1 MYVYRFLPSPFGW
14 MVPEVKIL
22 SSLFSVQYQPS
33 FLNLKF
39 TQSMIIKSWLEWLR
53 VSWGKNDAPLQPE
66 GENHSYCLNTPGEEG
81 AKFAHKPKHGK
92 ELPQ

>member
-1 MYVYRFLPSPFGW
+1 
-14 MVPEVKIL
+14 
-22 SSLFSVQYQPS
+22 
-33 FLNLKF
+33 
-39 TQSMIIKSWLEWLR
+39 MIIKSWLEWLR
-53 VSWGKNDAPLQPE
+53 VSWGKNNAPLQPE